1 MEGVSQKPVES
12 LCGFGDCANYCAVER
27 HAPVEPVGRQRRPT
41 RKVQV
46 GVCHEE
52 LRPAQPNKL
61 AVEVALK
68 TSHSGWPLQR

>member
-1 MEGVSQKPVES
+1 MEGVSQKPVEP
-12 LCGFGDCANYCAVER
+12 LCGFGDCANSCAVER

-52 LRPAQPNKL
+52 LRPAQPSTPVGLYND
-61 AVEVALK
+61 E
-68 TSHSGWPLQR
+68 PRFPCDPD